1 MSQPTPPP
9 SEPTGAPGPGDS
21 AAQPDPYATPGQQP
35 YAQQPY
41 AQQGYPQQ
49 GYPQQGYPQQG
60 YPSSYAQG
68 PSTTAYGDQYGYAG
82 YPPVASRPNNT
93 MAVVS
98 LVAGICGLTVL
109 FFVGSIVAVI
119 TGMMAKK
126 EIARTGEEGSS
137 LATWGVILGW
147 IGIGLGVLGGLF
159 FVLVWGTMFATIG
172 ATSYS

>member
-1 MSQPTPPP
+1 MSQPTPP
-9 SEPTGAPGPGDS
+9 SHEPTGAPGPGDAATN
-21 AAQPDPYATPGQQP
+21 AAQPDPYSTAGQQPSAQQP
-35 YAQQPY
+35 YAQQPYPQQPY

-49 GYPQQGYPQQG
+49 GYPQ
-60 YPSSYAQG
+60 G
-68 PSTTAYGDQYGYAG
+68 PSATAYGDQYGYAG
-82 YPPVASRPNNT
+82 YPPVPSRPNNT

-109 FFVGSIVAVI
+109 FFIGSIVAVI

-137 LATWGVILGW
+137 FATWGVILGW

-159 FVLVWGTMFATIG
+159 FVLVWGTMFATLG

>member
-9 SEPTGAPGPGDS
+9 SESQG
-21 AAQPDPYATPGQQP
+21 GQQP
-35 YAQQPY
+35 YPGAYGQPQQPY
-41 AQQGYPQQ
+41 EQQPYPQQ
-49 GYPQQGYPQQG
+49 PYQQG
-60 YPSSYAQG
+60 A
-68 PSTTAYGDQYGYAG
+68 TAYGDQHGYGG
-82 YPPVASRPNNT
+82 YPPVPSRPNNT

-137 LATWGVILGW
+137 LATWGVVLGW
-147 IGIGLGVLGGLF
+147 IGIGLGVLIGLAF
-159 FVLVWGTMFATIG
+159 LLFWGAMIAAIG
-172 ATSYS
+172 STSYS